1 VDLQSGPPGD
11 EHRVMGIGLVLALT
25 AALAY
30 GASDFVGGTGSRQHS
45 PWGLV
50 TVGQVT
56 GAALMI
62 ACGLFAPAD
71 PQPADFAWA
80 LLAGAGSATGS
91 IFLYRG
97 LSRGRMGT
105 VAPVSAVGAAVLP
118 VLVGVALGERPTWLT
133 WLGVLVALPG
143 IWLVSRGST
152 ASATGAR
159 GALLDGAA
167 AGAGFGVLFIA
178 LGQVSSDAGF
188 VPLAANQ
195 SFGAVLTVVVAAAL
209 GQQWRPRRAVLPW
222 GGTSGALGAAG
233 TLSFLMSAH
242 ATDLGVAA
250 VLTSLYPAVTILLA
264 SLVLGERLGGGQ
276 RLGIGICTL
285 AVATLAIG

>member
-1 VDLQSGPPGD
+1 
-11 EHRVMGIGLVLALT
+11 MGIGLVLALT

-45 PWGLV
+45 AWGVVLS
-50 TVGQVT
+50 GQAC
-56 GAALMI
+56 GAVLMV
-62 ACGLFAPAD
+62 ACGLLAPAD
-71 PQPADFAWA
+71 PRASDFAWA

-97 LSRGRMGT
+97 LARGRMGL

-118 VLVGVALGERPTWLT
+118 VLVGVVLGERPTWLA

-143 IWLVSRGST
+143 IWLVSREST
-152 ASATGAR
+152 VSATGTR
-159 GALLDGAA
+159 GALVDGAA

-188 VPLAANQ
+188 MPLAADQ
-195 SFGAVLTVVVAAAL
+195 LIGAVVTVVVAAAL
-209 GQQWRPRRAVLPW
+209 GQDWRPRLGLLPW
-222 GGTSGALGAAG
+222 GAASGALGAAG
-233 TLSFLMSAH
+233 TLTFLLSTH

-250 VLTSLYPAVTILLA
+250 VLTSLYPAVTVLLA
-264 SLVLGERLGGGQ
+264 SIALGERLGGGQ
-276 RLGIGICTL
+276 RLGIGVCTL

>member
-1 VDLQSGPPGD
+1 
-11 EHRVMGIGLVLALT
+11 MGIGLVLALT

-45 PWGLV
+45 PWTVVL
-50 TVGQVT
+50 VGQVC
-56 GAALMI
+56 GAALMA
-62 ACGLFAPAD
+62 ACGLLLPAD
-71 PQPADFAWA
+71 PRATDFVWA
-80 LLAGAGSATGS
+80 LLAGAGSASGS

-97 LSRGRMGT
+97 LSRGRMGL

-118 VLVGVALGERPTWLT
+118 VLVGVGLGERPTWLA

-143 IWLVSRGST
+143 IWLVSRGYAST
-152 ASATGAR
+152 AGTS
-159 GALLDGAA
+159 GALVDGAA

-188 VPLAANQ
+188 MPLATNQ
-195 SFGAVLTVVVAAAL
+195 LFGAGVTVVVAAAL
-209 GQQWRPRRAVLPW
+209 GQEWRPRWGVLAW
-222 GGTSGALGAAG
+222 GGASGALGAAG
-233 TLSFLMSAH
+233 TLTFLLSTH

-250 VLTSLYPAVTILLA
+250 VLASLYPAVTVMIA
-264 SLVLGERLGGGQ
+264 SIALGERLAGGQ
-276 RLGIGICTL
+276 RLGIGICTV

>member
-1 VDLQSGPPGD
+1 
-11 EHRVMGIGLVLALT
+11 LALT

-30 GASDFVGGTGSRQHS
+30 GASDFVGGAGSRRHS
-45 PWGLV
+45 PWGMV
-50 TVGQVT
+50 VSGQVT

-62 ACGLFAPAD
+62 MCGLLAPGT
-71 PQPADFAWA
+71 PQAVDFAWA

-97 LSRGRMGT
+97 LSRGRIGV
-105 VAPVSAVGAAVLP
+105 VAPVSAVGAAALP
-118 VLVGVALGERPTWLT
+118 VLVGVVLGERPTLLAG
-133 WLGVLVALPG
+133 LGLLVALPG
-143 IWLVSRGST
+143 IWLVSRGSMT
-152 ASATGAR
+152 SATSTR
-159 GALLDGAA
+159 GALGDGAA

-178 LGQVSSDAGF
+178 LGQISNDAKF
-188 VPLAANQ
+188 MPLAANQ
-195 SFGAVLTVVVAAAL
+195 FFGAVLTVVAAAAL
-209 GQQWRPRRAVLPW
+209 GQEWRPRRGVLPW

-233 TLSFLMSAH
+233 TLAFLLSAH

-250 VLTSLYPAVTILLA
+250 VLTSLYPAVTVLLA

>member
-1 VDLQSGPPGD
+1 
-11 EHRVMGIGLVLALT
+11 MGIGLVLALI

-45 PWGLV
+45 PWGMV
-50 TVGQVT
+50 AIGQVT

-62 ACGLFAPAD
+62 GCGLLAPAD
-71 PQPADFAWA
+71 PRATDFAWA

-97 LSRGRMGT
+97 LARGRMGL

-118 VLVGVALGERPTWLT
+118 VLVGVVLGERPSWLA
-133 WLGVLVALPG
+133 WLGLLVALPG
-143 IWLVSRGST
+143 IGLVSRGST
-152 ASATGAR
+152 ASATRTR
-159 GALLDGAA
+159 GGLADGTA

-178 LGQVSSDAGF
+178 LGQISSDAGF
-188 VPLAANQ
+188 MPLAANQ
-195 SFGAVLTVVVAAAL
+195 FLGAALTVLVAAAL
-209 GQQWRPRRAVLPW
+209 GQEWRPRLSTLHW
-222 GGTSGALGAAG
+222 GGASGTLGAAG
-233 TLSFLMSAH
+233 TLTFLLSAH
-242 ATDLGVAA
+242 ATGLGVAA
-250 VLTSLYPAVTILLA
+250 VLTSLYPAVTVLLA
-264 SLVLGERLGGGQ
+264 SILLGERLGGGQ

>member
-1 VDLQSGPPGD
+1 
-11 EHRVMGIGLVLALT
+11 MGIGLVLALT

-45 PWGLV
+45 AWGVVLS
-50 TVGQVT
+50 GQAC
-56 GAALMI
+56 GAVLMV
-62 ACGLFAPAD
+62 ACGLLTPAD
-71 PQPADFAWA
+71 PRASDFAWA

-97 LSRGRMGT
+97 LARGRMGL

-118 VLVGVALGERPTWLT
+118 VLVGVVLGERPTWLA

-143 IWLVSRGST
+143 IWLVSREST
-152 ASATGAR
+152 VSATGTR
-159 GALLDGAA
+159 GALVDGAA

-188 VPLAANQ
+188 MPLAADQ
-195 SFGAVLTVVVAAAL
+195 LIGAVVTVVVAAAL
-209 GQQWRPRRAVLPW
+209 GQDWRPRLGLLPW
-222 GGTSGALGAAG
+222 GAASGALGAAG
-233 TLSFLMSAH
+233 TLTFLLSTH

-250 VLTSLYPAVTILLA
+250 VLTSLYPAVTVLLA
-264 SLVLGERLGGGQ
+264 SIALGERLGGGQ
-276 RLGIGICTL
+276 RLGIGVCTL